1 MANENTD
8 NLSDINTSELN
19 SFNID
24 SPAND
29 MPNKADDF
37 FEALDRKVN
46 QGILEPEEEPAL
58 MQSETESETSEMSP
72 ENESQEHNWEKRYS
86 DSSSEAKRLNNRL
99 GELEPYMPVLDAMKK
114 DPNLVNHVRDYFDGG
129 GSTPKKITEKLG
141 LEDDFIF
148 DADDAVSNTDSDSAK
163 VLQATI
169 DGVVNQRIGSYAK
182 EQEVKNKKIS
192 SENEFRKKHEMND
205 ENWQKFVNYANSR
218 ALSLDDI
225 YYLMNRQSRDKNVAQ
240 STRKDMVEQMKR
252 VRQKPQ
258 SASSIGGAVRNEQ
271 PSQEDQVFDAILGID
286 SELESVFGR

>member
-1 MANENTD
+1 
-8 NLSDINTSELN
+8 
-19 SFNID
+19 
-24 SPAND
+24 
-29 MPNKADDF
+29 
-37 FEALDRKVN
+37 
-46 QGILEPEEEPAL
+46 
-58 MQSETESETSEMSP
+58 MSP

>member
-1 MANENTD
+1 MANKNTD
-8 NLSDINTSELN
+8 NLSKSSELN
-19 SFNID
+19 DFNID
-24 SPAND
+24 SPENNTPD
-29 MPNKADDF
+29 TADDF

-58 MQSETESETSEMSP
+58 MQSEAEPETSEMSS
-72 ENESQEHNWEKRYS
+72 ESVEQEHNWEKRYS

-99 GELEPYMPVLDAMKK
+99 SELEPYVPVLDAMKK
-114 DPNLVNHVRDYFDGG
+114 DPNLVTHVRDYFEGG
-129 GSTPKKITEKLG
+129 GSTPKKVTEKLG
-141 LEDDFIF
+141 LDDDFIF

-169 DGVVNQRIGSYAK
+169 DGVVNQRLGNYAK
-182 EQEVKNKKIS
+182 EQESQTKRVGAEK
-192 SENEFRKKHEMND
+192 EFRAKHEMSD
-205 ENWQKFVNYANSR
+205 DKWQNFVKFANSR
-218 ALSLDDI
+218 SLSLDDI

-240 STRKDMVEQMKR
+240 STRQDMAEQMKR

-271 PSQEDQVFDAILGID
+271 PSQEDQVFNAILGID